1 MKKNNTLKVMLIA
14 LLVTYLL
21 TWILP
26 VTYFSTELYTDARF
40 PIGLFDMFNYPTL
53 SIIYFGQIALY
64 LLAVGA
70 FYGVFEKTGVF
81 HKISDKIAKLFKGK
95 EFIFFATVIVLLA
108 TITAFCGFTYELIFV
123 LPLLAAIIL
132 MMGYDKITVAL
143 TFLGAIASGIM
154 GSLFASSVAGV
165 FAGTLSTDYTDLI
178 WWKLGMLVLGIAATI
193 FCVLWRNK
201 KTEFKKETDK
211 DLIPEKVELKTKK
224 GKVRKSWPGIVI
236 FDLILVLMILG
247 ALDFSGAFGVDI
259 FEKFHDTVMS
269 FTIGDYAIFSK
280 ILGSTMSDAA
290 IGTWTSLNFMIFII
304 MATIV
309 LAIIYRIKPN
319 ELFEGYKD
327 GSKKLGLAAI
337 LSLLA
342 YTILISTSNNPVI
355 LTILK
360 PLLQITDGFNA
371 IWLAVSA
378 FITGIFNIDA
388 TYTASAL
395 LPYVMSI
402 VDSVEVYPLIGFIC
416 QAMQGL
422 VLLIAPTSFVLLGVL
437 SYLKTSYTEWLKNIW
452 KLFLILLVLA
462 FILFI
467 IIMNI

>member
-1 MKKNNTLKVMLIA
+1 
-14 LLVTYLL
+14 
-21 TWILP
+21 
-26 VTYFSTELYTDARF
+26 
-40 PIGLFDMFNYPTL
+40 
-53 SIIYFGQIALY
+53 
-64 LLAVGA
+64 
-70 FYGVFEKTGVF
+70 
-81 HKISDKIAKLFKGK
+81 
-95 EFIFFATVIVLLA
+95 
-108 TITAFCGFTYELIFV
+108 
-123 LPLLAAIIL
+123 
-132 MMGYDKITVAL
+132 
-143 TFLGAIASGIM
+143 
-154 GSLFASSVAGV
+154 
-165 FAGTLSTDYTDLI
+165 
-178 WWKLGMLVLGIAATI
+178 
-193 FCVLWRNK
+193 
-201 KTEFKKETDK
+201 
-211 DLIPEKVELKTKK
+211 
-224 GKVRKSWPGIVI
+224 
-236 FDLILVLMILG
+236 
-247 ALDFSGAFGVDI
+247 
-259 FEKFHDTVMS
+259 MS
-269 FTIGDYAIFSK
+269 FTIGDYAIFTK

-342 YTILISTSNNPVI
+342 YTIL
-355 LTILK
+355 
-360 PLLQITDGFNA
+360 ITDGFNA